1 MTDNEVIIKGRCKL
15 TKKGKKIC
23 MYLRYLRLRCRV
35 SVFGTYLTDIRWGGT
50 SPTWLGND
58 NLDVGALRV
67 PKE

>member
-1 MTDNEVIIKGRCKL
+1 
-15 TKKGKKIC
+15 